1 MNGAGRSAVQYPGTR
16 AAVLRWGATQQ
27 LSAHVVVQECPSEA
41 AIDASAEQLLQSGA
55 ELEAAVQEFI
65 ASAHPHCALTVRSL
79 EPTVQL
85 WAEGAAD
92 GCSVG

>member
-1 MNGAGRSAVQYPGTR
+1 MQYPGTR

-55 ELEAAVQEFI
+55 ELEAAVQE
-65 ASAHPHCALTVRSL
+65 SLQVRT
-79 EPTVQL
+79 PIVH
-85 WAEGAAD
+85 
-92 GCSVG
+92 